1 MKQDLYE
8 ELTKRKNE
16 GEILNWN
23 LITKKELEELFR
35 NHSDNTIAELYEV
48 TAYQVK
54 KQRNKW
60 NIKQYNYAIQESLQ
74 TFLSEDKNKTL
85 FENLNKSSKERLL
98 SDRSKDILPIALTHY
113 LFRNGPVEDMHTDGK
128 LSQNDMKILNK
139 FMVNRIAGLL
149 ETIDKGEWLKLEL
162 LFNFYSLFGKD
173 WDKPVPDTDEIDA
186 LFSNKF

>member
-1 MKQDLYE
+1 M
-8 ELTKRKNE
+8 N
-16 GEILNWN
+16 
-23 LITKKELEELFR
+23 
-35 NHSDNTIAELYEV
+35 A
-48 TAYQVK
+48 
-54 KQRNKW
+54 
-60 NIKQYNYAIQESLQ
+60 
-74 TFLSEDKNKTL
+74 
-85 FENLNKSSKERLL
+85 
-98 SDRSKDILPIALTHY
+98 
-113 LFRNGPVEDMHTDGK
+113 DGK

>member
-85 FENLNKSSKERLL
+85 FENLNKNSKERLL

-113 LFRNGPVEDMHTDGK
+113 LFSNGPVEDMHADGK